1 MDQAIKDIIEQ
12 IWVTYDVDNSGAL
25 DKNETKKFMQE
36 MVGNFSENGIS
47 DDDFEELFK
56 NFDKDGSG
64 TIDKDEMFTF
74 MKSLLGEEVSELI

>member
-1 MDQAIKDIIEQ
+1 
-12 IWVTYDVDNSGAL
+12 
-25 DKNETKKFMQE
+25 

-47 DDDFEELFK
+47 DNDFEELFK